1 MITAVPPKKT
11 KPVSLKRYRYS
22 IVCIGFVL
30 LLLLP
35 SFDQIWGFSKEF
47 RSTEKRILAPF
58 PTFRFPHVKTYIHE
72 FDQYYKENF
81 GWRNALFY
89 VYSNWKLNVLGKS
102 PLPEKVVVGKNGWFY
117 PGNSLNRV
125 VDQYQGNSPL
135 SLSSLR
141 LIASRLANFQK
152 QLAKQNA
159 RLYLVV
165 APDSYSIYPENLP
178 SYLHKNKESNLDL
191 LKKYIT
197 ENTHVPLID
206 IRSQLLSA
214 KKKHVVYYQTD
225 THWNEYGALTASL
238 AIVDRIRQDY
248 PQISEGRFTDYHIES
263 MKGTG
268 GDLSAMLALDEE
280 YVDSIVYK
288 IRPLPAIAAWQV
300 QSVPEQYGKLPSSR
314 FIGKQSKLPKLLLIG
329 DSFSFNMNSFIPNY
343 FGSTYIVRSDEF
355 NPELARTE
363 QPDIVIVEIVERNID
378 LLVSY

>member
-1 MITAVPPKKT
+1 MITALPPKKS
-11 KPVSLKRYRYS
+11 KPVSSKRYRYG
-22 IVCIGFVL
+22 ILCIGFVL
-30 LLLLP
+30 LLVFP
-35 SFDQIWGFSKEF
+35 SLDQLWGFSKEF

-58 PTFRFPHVKTYIHE
+58 PTFRFPHIKTYIHE

-117 PGNSLNRV
+117 PGNSLNQV
-125 VDQYQGNSPL
+125 VDQYQGNRRL
-135 SLSSLR
+135 SQSSLQ
-141 LIASRLANFQK
+141 LIATRLANFQK
-152 QLAKQNA
+152 QLAQQNA

-191 LKKYIT
+191 FKKYII

-206 IRSQLLSA
+206 IRSKLLAA

-248 PQISEGRFTDYHIES
+248 PQIPEGRLADYRIES
-263 MKGTG
+263 MKGVG
-268 GDLSAMLALDEE
+268 GDLSAMLALNEE

-300 QSVPEQYGKLPSSR
+300 QSVPDQHGKLPSSR
-314 FIGKQSKLPKLLLIG
+314 FIGKQANLPKLLLIG
-329 DSFSFNMNSFIPNY
+329 DSFSYNMNPFIPNY
-343 FGSTYIVRSDEF
+343 FGNTYIVRSNGFDR
-355 NPELARTE
+355 ELARTE

-378 LLVSY
+378 LLAGY

>member
-1 MITAVPPKKT
+1 MITAVPPNKP
-11 KPVSLKRYRYS
+11 KPVALKRYRFS
-22 IVCIGFVL
+22 ILCIGFVL

-58 PTFRFPHVKTYIHE
+58 PTFRFPHIKTYIHE

-89 VYSNWKLNVLGKS
+89 VYSNWKLNVLKKS

-125 VDQYQGNSPL
+125 VDQYQGNRPL

-141 LIASRLANFQK
+141 LIATRLANFQK
-152 QLAKQNA
+152 HLAKQNS

-178 SYLHKNKESNLDL
+178 DYLHKNKASNLDL
-191 LKKYIT
+191 FKKYIT

-206 IRSQLLSA
+206 IRNKLLAA
-214 KKKHVVYYQTD
+214 KKKHLVYYQTD

-248 PQISEGRFTDYHIES
+248 PQIPEGRLTDYQIES
-263 MKGTG
+263 VKGVG

-280 YVDSIVYK
+280 YIDSVVYR

-300 QSVPEQYGKLPSSR
+300 QSVPDQHGKLPSSR
-314 FIGKQSKLPKLLLIG
+314 FIGKQSNLPKLLLIG

-343 FGSTYIVRSDEF
+343 FGNTYIVRSNEF
-355 NPELARTE
+355 NQVLARTE

-378 LLVSY
+378 LLARY